1 MEIVKMKFNL
11 NITDMNEEEFAKLFA
26 NINVPC
32 KTEVAV
38 VPEEP
43 VVSNSDIVPS
53 EETVNYDV
61 DGLQWDARI
70 HSSNHKINSDG
81 RWQRR
86 RGISDEEFNRVK
98 NELLGVQEP
107 VAEVAPVVAPAPVAE
122 VAPVAPAVTLSPEL
136 AAVNHTLYSTPEELA
151 KVTPYAPTP
160 VAPVAPVAPTPIAP
174 APVAP
179 VAPVAPEPTPV
190 IDTAVLYQ
198 TMFEKIKV
206 GMSNQKVGPNDIKT
220 LVEAVN
226 AQFGLQYTTLAQVK
240 DNIPALQFV
249 INDLTAR
256 GL

>member
-1 MEIVKMKFNL
+1 MKFNL

-43 VVSNSDIVPS
+43 VEQPVEDPIIA
-53 EETVNYDV
+53 DV

-86 RGISDEEFNRVK
+86 RGVSDEEFNRVK

-107 VAEVAPVVAPAPVAE
+107 VAEIAPVVAP
-122 VAPVAPAVTLSPEL
+122 APVAPAVTLSPEL

-151 KVTPYAPTP
+151 KVPPY
-160 VAPVAPVAPTPIAP
+160 APVAPVAPI
-174 APVAP
+174 
-179 VAPVAPEPTPV
+179 APEPTPV
-190 IDTAVLYQ
+190 IDSAVLYQ

-206 GMSNQKVGPNDIKT
+206 GMNNQKVGPNDIKT

-249 INDLTAR
+249 INDLVAR

>member
-1 MEIVKMKFNL
+1 MKFNL

-38 VPEEP
+38 VPEETVEQP
-43 VVSNSDIVPS
+43 VEDPIIA
-53 EETVNYDV
+53 DV

-86 RGISDEEFNRVK
+86 RGVSDEEFNRVK

-107 VAEVAPVVAPAPVAE
+107 VAEVAPVVAPNTVAVTTGTVTPVSPDTVVIAPV
-122 VAPVAPAVTLSPEL
+122 VAP
-136 AAVNHTLYSTPEELA
+136 
-151 KVTPYAPTP
+151 
-160 VAPVAPVAPTPIAP
+160 APVAPTPIAP
-174 APVAP
+174 VAP
-179 VAPVAPEPTPV
+179 IAPEPTPV
-190 IDTAVLYQ
+190 IDSAVLYQ

-206 GMSNQKVGPNDIKT
+206 GMNNQKVGPNDIKT

>member
-1 MEIVKMKFNL
+1 MKFNL

-26 NINVPC
+26 SINVPC
-32 KTEVAV
+32 KTEVT
-38 VPEEP
+38 
-43 VVSNSDIVPS
+43 VVSKTDIVPS
-53 EETVNYDV
+53 EETVNYDI

-107 VAEVAPVVAPAPVAE
+107 VAEVAPVEAPVVAP
-122 VAPVAPAVTLSPEL
+122 APVAPAVTV
-136 AAVNHTLYSTPEELA
+136 AQTPMGEY
-151 KVTPYAPTP
+151 TT
-160 VAPVAPVAPTPIAP
+160 VAPVAPFVAPVVAPVVAPAPIAPTPIAP
-174 APVAP
+174 VAP
-179 VAPVAPEPTPV
+179 AVAPEPTPV
-190 IDTAVLYQ
+190 IDSAVLYQ
-198 TMFEKIKV
+198 TMFEKIKI
-206 GMSNQKVGPNDIKT
+206 GMNNQKVGPNDIKT

-226 AQFGLQYTTLAQVK
+226 SQFGLQYTTLAQVK

>member
-1 MEIVKMKFNL
+1 MKFNL

-26 NINVPC
+26 SINCNPTIQPVLVT
-32 KTEVAV
+32 KVE
-38 VPEEP
+38 EEP
-43 VVSNSDIVPS
+43 VVSNSDIVPV
-53 EETVNYDV
+53 EDPIIADV

-107 VAEVAPVVAPAPVAE
+107 VTPAEPEIVPPVTVAQTPMGEYSAVAPVAPVVAPAPI
-122 VAPVAPAVTLSPEL
+122 P
-136 AAVNHTLYSTPEELA
+136 
-151 KVTPYAPTP
+151 
-160 VAPVAPVAPTPIAP
+160 
-174 APVAP
+174 AP
-179 VAPVAPEPTPV
+179 VAPVAPEPVQAPTAPV
-190 IDTAVLYQ
+190 IDSAVLYQ

-206 GMSNQKVGPNDIKT
+206 GLNNGKFKANDVQN
-220 LVEAVN
+220 LVTAIN
-226 AQFGLQYTTLAQVK
+226 AQFGTQYQSLYLIK
-240 DNIPALQFV
+240 DNIDALQFV

>member
-1 MEIVKMKFNL
+1 MKFNL

-43 VVSNSDIVPS
+43 VEQPVEDPIIA
-53 EETVNYDV
+53 DV

-86 RGISDEEFNRVK
+86 RGVSDEEFNRVK

-107 VAEVAPVVAPAPVAE
+107 VAEIAPVVAP
-122 VAPVAPAVTLSPEL
+122 APVAPAVTLSPEL

-151 KVTPYAPTP
+151 KVPPY
-160 VAPVAPVAPTPIAP
+160 APVAPVAPIAPAPIAPTPIAP
-174 APVAP
+174 T
-179 VAPVAPEPTPV
+179 PVAPEPTPV
-190 IDTAVLYQ
+190 IDSAVLYQ

-206 GMSNQKVGPNDIKT
+206 GMNNQKVGPNDIKT

-249 INDLTAR
+249 INDLVAR

>member
-1 MEIVKMKFNL
+1 MKFNL

-26 NINVPC
+26 SINIPC

-43 VVSNSDIVPS
+43 VEQPVEDPIIA
-53 EETVNYDV
+53 DV

-107 VAEVAPVVAPAPVAE
+107 VAEVAPVEAPVVAPNTVAVTTGTVTPVAPDTVVIAPVVAPAPI
-122 VAPVAPAVTLSPEL
+122 
-136 AAVNHTLYSTPEELA
+136 
-151 KVTPYAPTP
+151 APTP
-160 VAPVAPVAPTPIAP
+160 VAPVAPI
-174 APVAP
+174 
-179 VAPVAPEPTPV
+179 APEPTPV
-190 IDTAVLYQ
+190 IDSAVLYQ

-206 GMSNQKVGPNDIKT
+206 GMNNQKVGPNDIKK

-226 AQFGLQYTTLAQVK
+226 TQFGLQYTTLAQVK

>member
-1 MEIVKMKFNL
+1 MKFNL

-26 NINVPC
+26 NINIPC
-32 KTEVAV
+32 KTEVA
-38 VPEEP
+38 

-86 RGISDEEFNRVK
+86 RGVSDEEFNRVK

-107 VAEVAPVVAPAPVAE
+107 VTPAEPEIVPPVTVAQTPMGEYSAVAPVAPVVAPAPI
-122 VAPVAPAVTLSPEL
+122 P
-136 AAVNHTLYSTPEELA
+136 
-151 KVTPYAPTP
+151 
-160 VAPVAPVAPTPIAP
+160 APVAPTAYAP

-179 VAPVAPEPTPV
+179 VVAPEPTPV
-190 IDTAVLYQ
+190 IDSAVLYR
-198 TMFEKIKV
+198 TMFDKIRE
-206 GMSNQKVGPNDIKT
+206 GMNNQKVGPNDIKT

-226 AQFGLQYTTLAQVK
+226 TQFGLQYTTLAQVK

>member
-38 VPEEP
+38 VPEET

-107 VAEVAPVVAPAPVAE
+107 VTPAEPEIVPPVTIAQTPMGEYTNVAPVVAPAPVA
-122 VAPVAPAVTLSPEL
+122 
-136 AAVNHTLYSTPEELA
+136 
-151 KVTPYAPTP
+151 PT
-160 VAPVAPVAPTPIAP
+160 
-174 APVAP
+174 P

-190 IDTAVLYQ
+190 IDSAVLYR
-198 TMFEKIKV
+198 TMFDKIREGLV
-206 GMSNQKVGPNDIKT
+206 IQKVCRNDIQN
-220 LVEAVN
+220 LLNAVN
-226 AQFGLQYTTLAQVK
+226 AQFGLQYTELVQVK
-240 DNIPALQFV
+240 DNIPAMQFV

>member
-1 MEIVKMKFNL
+1 MKFNL

-26 NINVPC
+26 NINIPC

-38 VPEEP
+38 VPDEP

-86 RGISDEEFNRVK
+86 RGVSDEEFNRVK
-98 NELLGVQEP
+98 NELSGVQEP
-107 VAEVAPVVAPAPVAE
+107 VVEVAPVEAPAPVVAPAPVAPMS
-122 VAPVAPAVTLSPEL
+122 AEL
-136 AAVNHTLYSTPEELA
+136 ATVNYGFYLTSEELA
-151 KVTPYAPTP
+151 KESPCNP
-160 VAPVAPVAPTPIAP
+160 VVIPAPIAP
-174 APVAP
+174 TPVAP

-190 IDTAVLYQ
+190 IDSAVLYQ

-206 GMSNQKVGPNDIKT
+206 GMNNQKVGPNDIKK
-220 LVEAVN
+220 LVEAIN

>member
-1 MEIVKMKFNL
+1 MKFNL

-38 VPEEP
+38 VTEEP
-43 VVSNSDIVPS
+43 VEQPVEDPIIA
-53 EETVNYDV
+53 DV

-86 RGISDEEFNRVK
+86 RGVSDEEFNRVK

-107 VAEVAPVVAPAPVAE
+107 VVAPVVAPVEAPVVAPVVAPNTVAVTTGIVTPVAPDTVVIAPVVAPAPI
-122 VAPVAPAVTLSPEL
+122 
-136 AAVNHTLYSTPEELA
+136 
-151 KVTPYAPTP
+151 APT
-160 VAPVAPVAPTPIAP
+160 
-174 APVAP
+174 PVAP

-206 GMSNQKVGPNDIKT
+206 GMNNQKVGPNDIKK

-226 AQFGLQYTTLAQVK
+226 TQFGLQYTTLAQVK

-249 INDLTAR
+249 INDLVAR

>member
-1 MEIVKMKFNL
+1 MKFNL

-26 NINVPC
+26 SINVPC

-38 VPEEP
+38 E
-43 VVSNSDIVPS
+43 SYSDSQTWNMPKTDIPDPIIA
-53 EETVNYDV
+53 DV

-86 RGISDEEFNRVK
+86 RGVSDEEFNRVK

-107 VAEVAPVVAPAPVAE
+107 VAPCCIEDNTPHKESTILFKDKENPVVAPNTVAVTTGTVTPVAPDTVVIAPVVAPAPVAPAP
-122 VAPVAPAVTLSPEL
+122 VSPVAP
-136 AAVNHTLYSTPEELA
+136 
-151 KVTPYAPTP
+151 
-160 VAPVAPVAPTPIAP
+160 I
-174 APVAP
+174 
-179 VAPVAPEPTPV
+179 APEPTPV
-190 IDTAVLYQ
+190 IDSAVLYR
-198 TMFEKIKV
+198 TMFDKIRE
-206 GMSNQKVGPNDIKT
+206 GLLIQKVCRNDIQK
-220 LVEAVN
+220 LLNAVN
-226 AQFGLQYTTLAQVK
+226 AQFGLQYTELVQVK

>member
-1 MEIVKMKFNL
+1 MKFNL

-26 NINVPC
+26 SINVPC

-38 VPEEP
+38 VPEET

-53 EETVNYDV
+53 EETINYDV

-86 RGISDEEFNRVK
+86 RGITDEEFNRVK

-107 VAEVAPVVAPAPVAE
+107 VAEIAPVVAPNTV
-122 VAPVAPAVTLSPEL
+122 AVTTGT
-136 AAVNHTLYSTPEELA
+136 V
-151 KVTPYAPTP
+151 TP
-160 VAPVAPVAPTPIAP
+160 VAPDTIVIAPAPIAP
-174 APVAP
+174 TPVAP

-190 IDTAVLYQ
+190 IDSAVLYR
-198 TMFEKIKV
+198 TMFDKIREGLV
-206 GMSNQKVGPNDIKT
+206 IQKVCRNDIQN
-220 LVEAVN
+220 LLNAVN
-226 AQFGLQYTTLAQVK
+226 AQFGLQYTELVQVK
-240 DNIPALQFV
+240 DNIPAMQFV

>member
-1 MEIVKMKFNL
+1 MKFNL

-26 NINVPC
+26 NINCNPTIQPVLVT
-32 KTEVAV
+32 KVE
-38 VPEEP
+38 EEP
-43 VVSNSDIVPS
+43 VVSNSDIVPV
-53 EETVNYDV
+53 EDPIIADV

-86 RGISDEEFNRVK
+86 RGINDEEFNRVK

-107 VAEVAPVVAPAPVAE
+107 VTPAEPEIVPPVTVTQTPMGEYSTVAPVAPVVAPAPIP
-122 VAPVAPAVTLSPEL
+122 APV
-136 AAVNHTLYSTPEELA
+136 
-151 KVTPYAPTP
+151 APTP
-160 VAPVAPVAPTPIAP
+160 VAPVAPVIAP
-174 APVAP
+174 A
-179 VAPVAPEPTPV
+179 PTPV
-190 IDTAVLYQ
+190 IDSAVLYQ

-206 GMSNQKVGPNDIKT
+206 GMNNQKVGPNDIKT

>member
-11 NITDMNEEEFAKLFA
+11 NITDMSVEEFAKLFA
-26 NINVPC
+26 NINIPC
-32 KTEVAV
+32 KTEVA
-38 VPEEP
+38 

-86 RGISDEEFNRVK
+86 RGVSDEEFNRVK
-98 NELLGVQEP
+98 NELLGVQDP
-107 VAEVAPVVAPAPVAE
+107 VAEVAPVVAPNTV
-122 VAPVAPAVTLSPEL
+122 AVTTGI
-136 AAVNHTLYSTPEELA
+136 V
-151 KVTPYAPTP
+151 TP
-160 VAPVAPVAPTPIAP
+160 VAPDSVVIAPVVAPASIAPTAYAP
-174 APVAP
+174 AP

-190 IDTAVLYQ
+190 IDSAVLYQ

-220 LVEAVN
+220 LVEAIN

-249 INDLTAR
+249 INDLVAR

>member
-1 MEIVKMKFNL
+1 MKFNL

-26 NINVPC
+26 NINCNPTIQPVLVT
-32 KTEVAV
+32 KVE
-38 VPEEP
+38 EEP
-43 VVSNSDIVPS
+43 VEQPVEDPIIA
-53 EETVNYDV
+53 DV

-107 VAEVAPVVAPAPVAE
+107 VTPAQPEIVPPVTVAQTPMGEYSAVAPIAPVVAPAPIPAPIVPTPA
-122 VAPVAPAVTLSPEL
+122 APVAP
-136 AAVNHTLYSTPEELA
+136 
-151 KVTPYAPTP
+151 
-160 VAPVAPVAPTPIAP
+160 I
-174 APVAP
+174 
-179 VAPVAPEPTPV
+179 APEPTPV
-190 IDTAVLYQ
+190 IDSAVLYQ

-206 GMSNQKVGPNDIKT
+206 ALNNGKFKANDVQN
-220 LVEAVN
+220 LVAAIN
-226 AQFGLQYTTLAQVK
+226 AQFGTQYQSLYLIK
-240 DNIPALQFV
+240 DNIDALQFV

>member
-1 MEIVKMKFNL
+1 MKFNL
-11 NITDMNEEEFAKLFA
+11 NITDMSVEEFAKLFA
-26 NINVPC
+26 NINIPC
-32 KTEVAV
+32 KTEVA
-38 VPEEP
+38 

-86 RGISDEEFNRVK
+86 RGVSDEEFNRVK
-98 NELLGVQEP
+98 NELLGVQDP
-107 VAEVAPVVAPAPVAE
+107 VAEVAPVVAPNTV
-122 VAPVAPAVTLSPEL
+122 AVTTGI
-136 AAVNHTLYSTPEELA
+136 V
-151 KVTPYAPTP
+151 TP
-160 VAPVAPVAPTPIAP
+160 VAPDSVVIAPVVAPASIAPTAYAP
-174 APVAP
+174 AP

-190 IDTAVLYQ
+190 IDSAVLYQ

-220 LVEAVN
+220 LVEAIN

-249 INDLTAR
+249 INDLVAR